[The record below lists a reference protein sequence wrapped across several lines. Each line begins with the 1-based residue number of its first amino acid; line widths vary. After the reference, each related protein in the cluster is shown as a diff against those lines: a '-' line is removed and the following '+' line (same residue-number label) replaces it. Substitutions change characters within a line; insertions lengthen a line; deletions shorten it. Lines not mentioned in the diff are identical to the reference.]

1 MCIVCDRLAAQS
13 ATSLFKGH
21 MDQMDTPFERL
32 KEACSAE
39 WRAYRE
45 HEFVRQLGAGKL
57 PMEAFQH
64 YLKQDYL
71 FLVHFGRAWGLAVY
85 KSRDVGQLRQS
96 LDSLKAII
104 DVELDLHIRF
114 CAEWGISEADLAEL
128 PESRATLAYT
138 RYVLETGHRGDIL
151 DLHVAL
157 APCIV
162 GYAEIGNWLVDQR
175 QTVRMGNPY
184 GPWMDMYTSREFQQ
198 AAQAEVDWINEQ
210 MDGISERRFHEL
222 ARVFSEA
229 TRLEADFWQ
238 MGLTLAD

>member
-1 MCIVCDRLAAQS
+1 MCIVCDRLAAKTPT
-13 ATSLFKGH
+13 ALFQRH
-21 MDQMDTPFERL
+21 MNKADTPFERL
-32 KEACSAE
+32 KEACSTE

-45 HEFVRQLGAGKL
+45 HDFVRQLGAGTL

-85 KSRDVGQLRQS
+85 KSRDIAQLRQS

-104 DVELDLHIRF
+104 DVELDLHVKF
-114 CAEWGISEADLAEL
+114 CTEWGITEAEL
-128 PESRATLAYT
+128 GRLDESRATLAYT

-162 GYAEIGNWLVDQR
+162 GYAEIGKWLVDQR
-175 QTVRMGNPY
+175 ATVRMGNPY
-184 GPWMDMYTSREFQQ
+184 GAWLDMYTSREFQH
-198 AAQAEVDWINEQ
+198 AAQAEVDWINTQ
-210 MDGISERRFHEL
+210 MEGISERRFHEL
-222 ARVFSEA
+222 ARIFSEA

>member
-1 MCIVCDRLAAQS
+1 MS
-13 ATSLFKGH
+13 
-21 MDQMDTPFERL
+21 TPFERL
-32 KEACSAE
+32 KRDCATE
-39 WRAYRE
+39 WRAYCE
-45 HEFVRQLGAGKL
+45 HEFVRQLGAGTL

-85 KSRDVGQLRQS
+85 KSRDIGQLRQS

-104 DVELDLHIRF
+104 DIELDLHVKY
-114 CAEWGISEADLAEL
+114 CAEWGISEAELTDLA
-128 PESRATLAYT
+128 ESRATMAYT
-138 RYVLETGHRGDIL
+138 RYVLEAGNRGDIL

-175 QTVRMGNPY
+175 FTVRMGNPY
-184 GPWMDMYTSREFQQ
+184 GPWLDMYTSKEFQQ
-198 AAQAEVDWINEQ
+198 AAQAEVDWINGQ
-210 MDGISERRFHEL
+210 MEGISDTRYKEL
-222 ARVFSEA
+222 ARIFSEA

-238 MGLTLAD
+238 MGLTLQN